1 SLVNN
6 GAIDAQMFN
15 EANGEH
21 LFVYAKL
28 EPFIEDLRR
37 EFNAPQAM
45 GHLEKLVKQ
54 VPNYEERLSAIRERM
69 KQMAARI
76 AQRQSA
82 AAAS

>member
-1 SLVNN
+1 
-6 GAIDAQMFN
+6 MFN

-45 GHLEKLVKQ
+45 AHLEKVVKQ
-54 VPNYEERLSAIRERM
+54 VPDYEDRLTAIRERM
-69 KQMAARI
+69 KKMAARI
-76 AQRQSA
+76 AQRQTA
-82 AAAS
+82 AAAN